1 MRRELIAYED
11 PKSHVSELFR
21 TLRTNVQ
28 FMNSNKKLRTLLVTS
43 TIPNEGKSWIASN
56 LAITFAQANKRVL
69 LIDADMR
76 KCSLHRIFRVASCP
90 GLSNYLARVGENN
103 ADTNLGKFVRETEVP
118 NLYLLPAGNIP
129 PNPSELLA
137 SSRMTALLN
146 ELKREFDLMIID
158 GTPSKLV
165 TDAVVLSR
173 IVDSTI
179 IVTGHNMV
187 KKDDLSKVIRDIQN
201 VGGRIAGIVYN
212 KKPVSGK
219 KISETYY
226 YTFDTMKVDNKSRQE
241 MEFEQKRQAQR
252 NRAND
257 MIKRDRNPN
266 ESKNAAQQYQTRQE
280 NQHSHSQQRPQN
292 QQQRPQHQQQR
303 PQQNTNINQN
313 SSINTNNTNTNMN
326 HGQIQTNLPQQ
337 EKLPEDR
344 AAEML
349 KQFNDYLQKE
359 KENRDKRNF

>member
-28 FMNSNKKLRTLLVTS
+28 FINSNKKLRTLLVTS
-43 TIPNEGKSWIASN
+43 TIPNEGKSWISSN

-76 KCSLHRIFRVASCP
+76 KCSLYKIFRVEAYP
-90 GLSNYLARVGENN
+90 GLSNYLAGMNENN
-103 ADTNLGKFVRETEVP
+103 DGNNLGKYVRETEVP

-146 ELKREFDLMIID
+146 ELKREFDLIIID

-187 KKDDLSKVIRDIQN
+187 KKMTCQKLLEIFKML
-201 VGGRIAGIVYN
+201 A
-212 KKPVSGK
+212 
-219 KISETYY
+219 EEL
-226 YTFDTMKVDNKSRQE
+226 QE
-241 MEFEQKRQAQR
+241 
-252 NRAND
+252 
-257 MIKRDRNPN
+257 
-266 ESKNAAQQYQTRQE
+266 
-280 NQHSHSQQRPQN
+280 
-292 QQQRPQHQQQR
+292 
-303 PQQNTNINQN
+303 
-313 SSINTNNTNTNMN
+313 
-326 HGQIQTNLPQQ
+326 
-337 EKLPEDR
+337 
-344 AAEML
+344 
-349 KQFNDYLQKE
+349 
-359 KENRDKRNF
+359 